1 MTQLTPT
8 SSRKRDSPAEQAKPN
23 DYSTHN
29 TKRQRTMTPS
39 MAASTSLAL
48 SVSGNNAPPT
58 PPVSAKGPVTMALK
72 LVIPQEQISREQQK
86 KINRHKCDAERW
98 KPKLQR
104 PYPKQSEIRQAY
116 PLKLMRH
123 YPSAAAEIE
132 PNFVR
137 PKIDKSPRVS
147 RLLQQFPLIDTAQHT
162 AQPVRSKAGRRF
174 QSRITP
180 LDQAIA
186 LSARAE
192 EMLEARGAHIEL
204 QANIHITGSE
214 SAQRL
219 AWQSFSRTERD
230 RIDRGREAMLQSGL
244 PLDDLRREA
253 VGLWNRLPEWK
264 KSRTGRFAREHGAAS

>member
-1 MTQLTPT
+1 
-8 SSRKRDSPAEQAKPN
+8 
-23 DYSTHN
+23 
-29 TKRQRTMTPS
+29 
-39 MAASTSLAL
+39 
-48 SVSGNNAPPT
+48 
-58 PPVSAKGPVTMALK
+58 MALK

-123 YPSAAAEIE
+123 YPSAAAEVE
-132 PNFVR
+132 PNFVK
-137 PKIDKSPRVS
+137 PKIDESPRVS
-147 RLLQQFPLIDTAQHT
+147 RLLEQFPLIDTAQ
-162 AQPVRSKAGRRF
+162 PVRSNARRRF
-174 QSRITP
+174 QSPITP
-180 LDQAIA
+180 LDQAIP

-244 PLDDLRREA
+244 PLDDLRKRPSA
-253 VGLWNRLPEWK
+253 CGTGCRSGRKPEQDALQW
-264 KSRTGRFAREHGAAS
+264 SIERRARASLLAKCADAGV